1 MTTSKQEPTIL
12 KNITAKPSIAHVINE
27 FMAFSELLD
36 DAYWEASSI
45 ESKDFIYDIISL
57 FSQEM
62 AELNKLSIQD
72 HHYPYEFISEGIRRI
87 VPKVLILE
95 ERQASMI
102 QRTKTLTDMRE
113 VLSNVIVILED
124 QAEV

>member
-1 MTTSKQEPTIL
+1 
-12 KNITAKPSIAHVINE
+12 
-27 FMAFSELLD
+27 LD

-45 ESKDFIYDIISL
+45 ENKDFIYDIISL

-87 VPKVLILE
+87 VPKVLALE
-95 ERQASMI
+95 DKQASII

-113 VLSNVIVILED
+113 VLSNVIAILEG
-124 QAEV
+124 QVEI

>member
-1 MTTSKQEPTIL
+1 MT
-12 KNITAKPSIAHVINE
+12 E

-45 ESKDFIYDIISL
+45 ENKDFIYDIISL

-87 VPKVLILE
+87 VPKVLALE
-95 ERQASMI
+95 DKQASII

-113 VLSNVIVILED
+113 VLSNVIAILEG
-124 QAEV
+124 QVEI

>member
-1 MTTSKQEPTIL
+1 MPT
-12 KNITAKPSIAHVINE
+12 PSIANVMTE

-45 ESKDFIYDIISL
+45 ENKDFIYDIISL

-87 VPKVLILE
+87 VPKVLALE
-95 ERQASMI
+95 DKQASII

-113 VLSNVIVILED
+113 VLSNVIAILEG
-124 QAEV
+124 QVEI

>member
-1 MTTSKQEPTIL
+1 MSKPT
-12 KNITAKPSIAHVINE
+12 IAHVINE
-27 FMAFSELLD
+27 YMAFSELLD

-45 ESKDFIYDIISL
+45 ENKDFIYDIISL

-87 VPKVLILE
+87 VPKVLVLE
-95 ERQASMI
+95 EQQEHII
-102 QRTKTLTDMRE
+102 QRTTTLTDMRE
-113 VLSNVIVILED
+113 VLSNVIVILEK
-124 QAEV
+124 QTGL